1 MIDFLKCI
9 SFLDMAFFDIHVS
22 FRGCNHLTRRCDE
35 EIIDDGRVEGTM
47 IYLPPEVRFL
57 VPSVDGT

>member
-1 MIDFLKCI
+1 MLVFGGVIIWLK
-9 SFLDMAFFDIHVS
+9 L
-22 FRGCNHLTRRCDE
+22 LTRRCDE

-47 IYLPPEVRFL
+47 IYLPPEVQFF